1 MQGGVSPAEG
11 KFHSRQGSNE
21 IKASS
26 PSGGKTIVKIRANH
40 SGGRAPE
47 TKYGLQKAADK
58 KDKTNRSTA
67 YHNKA

>member
-1 MQGGVSPAEG
+1 MQGGVSPADG
-11 KFHSRQGSNE
+11 TG
-21 IKASS
+21 ASS

-58 KDKTNRSTA
+58 KDKTNRSSA
-67 YHNKA
+67 YHNKV